1 MSKRNYVVETE
12 IPETQP
18 RQLGLYRM
26 YGRRT
31 GKYQKQK
38 LVAQR

>member
-1 MSKRNYVVETE
+1 MNKHNYVAEME

-26 YGRRT
+26 YGRGT
-31 GKYQKQK
+31 GKYQKPK
-38 LVAQR
+38 LVAQG